1 MTELFQEIELPSGGS
16 YNQPLGLFIN
26 NEWVASS
33 CDEKIES
40 IDASTGEVIAAVQ
53 AADAKLDVDKAV
65 DAARKAFPVWRD
77 TPATQKRDL
86 LLKLATIV
94 EQNAEQLAKVE
105 SLDSGKPLEANA
117 KDDVGAITQVLK
129 YYAGWADKAP
139 GQSFSPDA
147 NTLTYTI
154 HQPLGVVGCIIP
166 FNYPLA
172 MMAWKWTAI
181 ATGNTAVFKSAEQT
195 PLSILFFANLVKEA
209 GFPPGV
215 FNVLSGTG
223 AKVGDAMAKHLGI
236 DKIAFTGST
245 PVGQLIQQSAA
256 VNLKPV
262 TLECGGKS
270 PNVIFEDADFHKAVK
285 WTAEGIFSNMGQIC
299 SGTSRCFVQESIY
312 DKFVDALAKH
322 VEENYI
328 VGHPTEPGVK
338 VGPQIS
344 KRQQERIQYYIQKG
358 IDEGCRVALGGP
370 GLPDSIAQ
378 SEKCKS
384 GFYVKPT
391 ILANVTSSHIVAREE
406 IFGPVIVIG
415 KFSTYDEA
423 LEIANDS
430 CYGLGSAVFTQD
442 ITKAHKF
449 ASQVEAGVCYVN
461 SSNQVDFALPFGGV
475 KMSGHGRELGEYG
488 LGNFTSVKAVYVNLG
503 N

>member
-1 MTELFQEIELPSGGS
+1 MKDLFQEISLPAGGS
-16 YNQPLGLFIN
+16 YKQPLGLFIN

-33 CDEKIES
+33 SDDTIES
-40 IDASTGEVIAAVQ
+40 IDASTGETIVAVQ
-53 AADAKLDVDKAV
+53 AADAKIDVDKAV
-65 DAARKAFPVWRD
+65 EAARKAFPVWRD
-77 TPATQKRDL
+77 TPASQKRDL
-86 LLKLATIV
+86 LLKLASLV
-94 EQNAEQLAKVE
+94 ERDAEQLAKVE
-105 SLDSGKPLEANA
+105 SLDSGKPFESNA
-117 KDDVGAITQVLK
+117 KGDVLAIAEVLK
-129 YYAGWADKAP
+129 YYAGWADKAQ
-139 GQSFSPDA
+139 GQSFSPNPD
-147 NTLTYTI
+147 TLTYTI

-181 ATGNTAVFKSAEQT
+181 ATGNTTVFKSAEQT
-195 PLSILFFANLVKEA
+195 PLSILFFANLAKEA

-223 AKVGDAMAKHLGI
+223 AKVGDAMAKHLGV

-270 PNVIFEDADFHKAVK
+270 PNVVFEDTDFEKAVK
-285 WTAEGIFSNMGQIC
+285 WTAEGIFNNMGQIC

-322 VEENYI
+322 VEKNFV
-328 VGHPTEPGVK
+328 VGPPTDPNVK

-344 KRQQERIQYYIQKG
+344 KKQQERIQYYIQKG
-358 IDEGCRVALGGP
+358 VDEGCRVVLGGT
-370 GLPDSIAQ
+370 GLPDQIAQ
-378 SEKCKS
+378 SDKYKK

-391 ILANVTSSHIVAREE
+391 ILADITANHTVAREE
-406 IFGPVIVIG
+406 IFGPVIVVG
-415 KFSTYDEA
+415 KFSTYEEA
-423 LEIANDS
+423 LHIANDS
-430 CYGLGSAVFTQD
+430 TYGLGSAVFTRD

-449 ASQVEAGVCYVN
+449 ASQVEAGICYIN
-461 SSNQVDFALPFGGV
+461 SSNLLDFALPFGGV

-488 LGNFTSVKAVYVNLG
+488 LTNFTNVKAVYVNLG
-503 N
+503 D